1 MKRVAEA
8 KLEAVGVRG
17 GWIAIVLGLVLVAG
31 SVRSAPFPP
40 DKLPE
45 PVAATF
51 KAMFPNGTIDKL
63 DAEEENGVM
72 IYDFEFHAGDRE
84 KEADIAGDGT
94 MVEST
99 LVITQKDIPPV
110 PMKAIM
116 AAAKGGKL
124 GRCEWMETYYDL
136 KDGKVVK
143 MDKPMIKYA
152 AEMTKGGK
160 KAEAIVS
167 VDGKMVE
174 APEWVPIE
182 PAKPAPAKT
191 APAKTPK

>member
-1 MKRVAEA
+1 MARVS
-8 KLEAVGVRG
+8 GRG
-17 GWIAIVLGLVLVAG
+17 GLVAG
-31 SVRSAPFPP
+31 FLGLLVIAGTAASAPFPP

-51 KAMFPNGTIDKL
+51 KAMFPNGTIDQL

-72 IYDFEFHAGDRE
+72 IYDFEFHAGGRE

-116 AAAKGGKL
+116 AAAKGAKL
-124 GRCEWMETYYDL
+124 GRCEWMETHCDL
-136 KDGKVVK
+136 KEGNVVK
-143 MDKPMIKYA
+143 MDKPLVKYA

-167 VDGKMVE
+167 ADGKMVE
-174 APEWVPIE
+174 APEWLPIE
-182 PAKPAPAKT
+182 PAKPVPAKT
-191 APAKTPK
+191 GK

>member
-1 MKRVAEA
+1 MKRVSE
-8 KLEAVGVRG
+8 RG
-17 GWIAIVLGLVLVAG
+17 GWVVVVLGLVLVAG
-31 SVRSAPFPP
+31 SVRSAPLAP

-63 DAEEENGVM
+63 DAEEEEGVM
-72 IYDFEFHAGDRE
+72 IYDFEFHAGGRE

-116 AAAKGGKL
+116 AAAKGAKL

-136 KDGKVVK
+136 KDGKVIP
-143 MDKPMIKYA
+143 MDKPMVKYA
-152 AEMTKGGK
+152 AEMTKSGK

-174 APEWVPIE
+174 APEWMPIE
-182 PAKPAPAKT
+182 PAKAAPAKT
-191 APAKTPK
+191 GK